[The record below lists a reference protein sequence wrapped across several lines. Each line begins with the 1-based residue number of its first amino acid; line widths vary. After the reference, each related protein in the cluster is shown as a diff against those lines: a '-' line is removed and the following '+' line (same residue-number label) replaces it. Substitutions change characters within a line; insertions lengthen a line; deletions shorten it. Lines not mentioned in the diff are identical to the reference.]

1 MINNKFTL
9 LLRECR
15 DNSGLT
21 QKQVADTLNIE
32 RSAYAYYETG
42 LTNPTCDFV
51 IRVAKIFNVNYSL
64 LMDALSEDMY
74 DSCVELELD
83 FEFPK
88 VEKISE
94 LSQEEQN
101 LILAYRVIPNKRKPA
116 VFTYLSQLQIQK
128 KIRTKRIKISEDTGG
143 EKNE

>member
-15 DNSGLT
+15 LNLNLT
-21 QKQVADTLNIE
+21 QKQVADALNIE
-32 RSAYAYYETG
+32 RSAYTYYETG

-51 IRVAKIFNVNYSL
+51 IRIAKIYNVNYSL
-64 LMDALSEDMY
+64 FMDALSEDMY
-74 DSCVELELD
+74 DSCDVLEFD
-83 FEFPK
+83 VEFPK

-101 LILAYRVIPNKRKPA
+101 LVLVYRVIPNKRKKS
-116 VFTYLSQLQIQK
+116 VFTYLSQLQIPN
-128 KIRTKRIKISEDTGG
+128 KIKTKRIKISENTGG